1 MGKECEMQFVCV
13 CAQSLSC
20 VWLFATRWTVGNIV
34 YFLTNIFRI
43 IPLVRIILGAEIQQ
57 WRGPDSSLGGAQTLV
72 FMFFQLKHDQT
83 FGSINKRA
91 TYAILFQKKSLSSAL
106 RSKFLNSSCLMHV
119 DKTNEKMLKR
129 KMSFNFSN
137 VK

>member
-1 MGKECEMQFVCV
+1 MQF
-13 CAQSLSC
+13 
-20 VWLFATRWTVGNIV
+20 T
-34 YFLTNIFRI
+34 FLQIHLEI
-43 IPLVRIILGAEIQQ
+43 IPLARIILGAETQQ
-57 WRGPDSSLGGAQTLV
+57 CIGPASSLGGAQTLV
-72 FMFFQLKHDQT
+72 FTFFQLKHEQT

-91 TYAILFQKKSLSSAL
+91 TYAILSKKKKGLPSAL

-129 KMSFNFSN
+129 KISFNFSN